1 MLNQHQHLD
10 AATSNNMDDDDDR
23 GDDTAPWDVYE
34 DLSFLFVHNDALHME
49 FSYVCDLLSEPAGG
63 ANASSRPISATP
75 RELIKLLR
83 QQVDDL
89 KVQLLTAQENAA
101 SRFNMNVWKRIARL
115 ATQASLRVAA
125 IHEIADRQYR
135 RQQSAIVKAGLVDH
149 STDDIVRA
157 TPMPQADNSVLLE
170 YVYHITL
177 AAPYDRIG
185 DAVWNVFKHG
195 PPLPDGAT
203 QSFEQVDEHT
213 VYQAFRRTQANLVS
227 GNPHEDTAHANIV
240 WKYIQE
246 PPHHQ
251 VVVWRAVVDDALVT
265 HMANGA
271 VHDEWG
277 WYIVADP
284 VQAESRGSPDALVDE
299 TMSQVETFSFVRP
312 PTAPGMFPG
321 PRSWKKRSTRWSY
334 RFGNERSW
342 SCLQDSKHTCTT
354 GI

>member
-75 RELIKLLR
+75 RELW
-83 QQVDDL
+83 QG
-89 KVQLLTAQENAA
+89 
-101 SRFNMNVWKRIARL
+101 L